1 MLAYHHPLS
10 FVDNSVVNINNNW
23 LRQANSKNY
32 HHFFPRAYL
41 RKQGED
47 EFLINHIANIT
58 IVDDFL
64 NKRQIKDKAPSKY
77 MKDFSKHNKD
87 LKKAMESHLIDD
99 LDLFGIWKNDYDT
112 FYNKRLERYAEEL
125 KKRLVIQENDV
136 IFKNEEV
143 EEI

>member
-1 MLAYHHPLS
+1 M
-10 FVDNSVVNINNNW
+10 VNINNNW

-47 EFLINHIANIT
+47 EFFINHIANIT

-77 MKDFSKHNKD
+77 MKEFSKQNKE
-87 LKKAMESHLIDD
+87 LKKAMESHLISD
-99 LDLFGIWKNDYDT
+99 LESFGIWENDYDT
-112 FYNKRLERYAEEL
+112 FYNKRLERYSEEL
-125 KKRLVIQENDV
+125 MKRLVIQDNDV
-136 IFKNEEV
+136 TFKNDDGE
-143 EEI
+143 